1 MRPSILASSKAII
14 PAAALAAT
22 LLCTPLA
29 LADGHESG
37 GDKPS
42 ISASRTLTL
51 GATVE
56 AIDHETR
63 EVTLKG
69 PSGETVTT
77 TASPDVRNLAQVEVG
92 DQVLAEI
99 YEEVTIDVFANPD
112 GIEPGA
118 GEFAA
123 AARAEEGAMP
133 GGAVT
138 DTVVITAVVEE
149 INLEANTF
157 KLRGP
162 EGNIREF
169 AARNPDNLRRAEVG
183 DLVVITITQAMGI
196 MVERP
201 AGE

>member
-1 MRPSILASSKAII
+1 MKKLLTLITA
-14 PAAALAAT
+14 
-22 LLCTPLA
+22 LLCTQLA
-29 LADGHESG
+29 FADGHEKEE
-37 GDKPS
+37 KPS
-42 ISASRTLTL
+42 LSASRTMTM

-69 PSGETVTT
+69 PEGNMVTI

-92 DQVLAEI
+92 DLVLAEV
-99 YEEVTIDVFANPD
+99 YEEVTIEVFDNPE

-118 GEFAA
+118 GEMAA

-133 GGAVT
+133 GGAVM

-162 EGNIREF
+162 EGNVREF
-169 AARNPDNLRRAEVG
+169 TARNPDNLRRAAVG
-183 DLVVITITQAMGI
+183 DLVVITVTQAMGI
-196 MVERP
+196 IVERP
-201 AGE
+201 AG